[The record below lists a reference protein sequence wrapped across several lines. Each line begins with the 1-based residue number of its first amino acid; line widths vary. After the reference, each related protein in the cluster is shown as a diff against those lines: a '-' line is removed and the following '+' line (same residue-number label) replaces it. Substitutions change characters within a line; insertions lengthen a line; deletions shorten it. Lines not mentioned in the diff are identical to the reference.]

1 MELPKILSVKETKLI
16 PTKLIEG
23 KAFQL
28 VTPIIA
34 QLITEQRA
42 SPNIRILLK
51 IEGNNEVYFPGDA
64 AAEDGERTISNS
76 KRLTRM
82 KAAAEKNYTLAEN
95 GVLLFKA
102 NNHVSEISRLIVI
115 PATMASAIFE
125 LCHAKSLA
133 HFDFKRSMAFF
144 NQFFMTP
151 MAVSGLRT
159 YIQCCKECNLKR
171 ATQYYRTNLGE
182 EYHPSLFGGLIGG
195 RWTMDLLKFKR
206 DIEGHVYLLLLID
219 TASSFVIPMYLK
231 DKKGETVALALYRNF
246 LTKFRINV
254 QKTYV
259 GSDRGPEFINTV
271 VELLWHRFSL
281 SQW

>member
-42 SPNIRILLK
+42 SPNIRIILK
-51 IEGNNEVYFPGDA
+51 ILEGNNEVYFPGDA

-125 LCHAKSLA
+125 LRHAKSLC
-133 HFDFKRSMAFF
+133 
-144 NQFFMTP
+144 P
-151 MAVSGLRT
+151 L
-159 YIQCCKECNLKR
+159 
-171 ATQYYRTNLGE
+171 
-182 EYHPSLFGGLIGG
+182 
-195 RWTMDLLKFKR
+195 
-206 DIEGHVYLLLLID
+206 
-219 TASSFVIPMYLK
+219 
-231 DKKGETVALALYRNF
+231 
-246 LTKFRINV
+246 
-254 QKTYV
+254 
-259 GSDRGPEFINTV
+259 
-271 VELLWHRFSL
+271 
-281 SQW
+281 